1 MEAIEIT
8 ASLKEAILHAY
19 GDRVGTFKLQPIDE
33 ATSKARQKVRSQL
46 SKEQRLVID
55 RALLPF
61 RDWLINRD
69 PEAAERVKKRIPPP
83 QDIETA
89 VRAAEDYA
97 LASIAPDLTDEEKA
111 LLTGR
116 LQNGRVETVEERNGI
131 KRPPL
136 KLSNRHV
143 RTMACGFAVIFL
155 GSGLAGV
162 ATEAGTLVTIAGAAI
177 FVFGFRKWRS
187 GNVTS
192 NIPEVSVFRGGKIS
206 NEGKS
211 QF

>member
-19 GDRVGTFKLQPIDE
+19 GDRVGTFKLQSVDE

-55 RALLPF
+55 RALVPF

-69 PEAAERVKKRIPPP
+69 PEAAERVKKRVPPP

-111 LLTGR
+111 LVKVAFDGCGLQLTG
-116 LQNGRVETVEERNGI
+116 
-131 KRPPL
+131 
-136 KLSNRHV
+136 
-143 RTMACGFAVIFL
+143 
-155 GSGLAGV
+155 LA
-162 ATEAGTLVTIAGAAI
+162 A
-177 FVFGFRKWRS
+177 
-187 GNVTS
+187 
-192 NIPEVSVFRGGKIS
+192 
-206 NEGKS
+206 
-211 QF
+211 